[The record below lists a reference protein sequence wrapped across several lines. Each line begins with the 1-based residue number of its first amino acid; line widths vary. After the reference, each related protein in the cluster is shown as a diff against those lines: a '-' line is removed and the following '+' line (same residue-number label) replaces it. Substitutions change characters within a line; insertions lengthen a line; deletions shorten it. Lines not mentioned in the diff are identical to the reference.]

1 MGKQDGAPVLH
12 CNIDEKAFSK
22 AMFLCRFFTG
32 AAMVYF
38 ALGSLFYW
46 REFLV
51 NTAALGLPWPV
62 SLAFFFIAAELFLG
76 LFLLLGWHT
85 RVSAAASLPL
95 VVICAIIF
103 FAGEYNKAF
112 AGLCILACAPLCTL
126 LLLGPGIFSLDYKR
140 SLRAAR
146 RFFRG

>member
-1 MGKQDGAPVLH
+1 MGKQDTAPVLH

-32 AAMVYF
+32 LAMVYF

-51 NTAALGLPWPV
+51 NTAALGFPFAVP
-62 SLAFFFIAAELFLG
+62 LAFFMAAAELFLG

-85 RVSAAASLPL
+85 RLSALAALPL
-95 VVICAIIF
+95 TLICAIIF
-103 FAGEYNKAF
+103 FAGDYNKAF
-112 AGLCILACAPLCTL
+112 VALCLLLCAPLSAWTINAASA
-126 LLLGPGIFSLDYKR
+126 PPAVFSEVNP
-140 SLRAAR
+140 
-146 RFFRG
+146 